1 VTRLGCIGLVC
12 VGFALAGCT
21 AKASH
26 ALMVSG
32 LVVATGGAV
41 LPGEHTRLQP
51 ASVSVGLVV
60 FAIGWVL
67 RQSDHP
73 TGGSAPSQR
82 VYTGLEPL
90 DASVALEPAAGE
102 KLGIYRSLPADH
114 ALFTR

>member
-1 VTRLGCIGLVC
+1 MTRLGCIGLVL
-12 VGFALAGCT
+12 VGFAVTGCT

-41 LPGEHTRLQP
+41 LPDEHTKLQP
-51 ASVSVGLVV
+51 ASVSVGLVM

-67 RQSDHP
+67 HQSTDP
-73 TGGSAPSQR
+73 AGGSAPSQR

-90 DASVALEPAAGE
+90 DASVALDQGE